1 MKIKFPRSHK
11 NLFTPKNNKPV
22 LIMGDQI
29 RLFIIKGN
37 NGYPS
42 QIHIGTYK
50 DGQKISGHNL
60 LPQQL
65 TDKTFCFEDL
75 KTMEQY
81 KCPCGKES
89 CLYGAYLRVCINNYR
104 KQMGALK

>member
-1 MKIKFPRSHK
+1 MPIEI
-11 NLFTPKNNKPV
+11 PKEGYVPKSISLNEY
-22 LIMGDQI
+22 L
-29 RLFIIKGN
+29 RFFIIKGSN
-37 NGYPS
+37 NLPS
-42 QIHIGTYK
+42 QIHLGVYR
-50 DGQKISGHNL
+50 DGVKIRGHNL
-60 LPQQL
+60 LPEQL

-104 KQMGALK
+104 KQMGVLK